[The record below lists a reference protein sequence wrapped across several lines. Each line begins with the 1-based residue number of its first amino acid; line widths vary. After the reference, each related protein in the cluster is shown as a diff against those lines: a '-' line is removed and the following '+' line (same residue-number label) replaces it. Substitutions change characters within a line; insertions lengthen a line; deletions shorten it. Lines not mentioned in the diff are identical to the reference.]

1 MTSSCGYEDDKHCK
15 KRKQLLSACYVVFI
29 LLPSYIKKK
38 TIYKHIYKHIIFAGI
53 IYTHLLMTF
62 VQREMNSLEIRQYPD
77 D

>member
-15 KRKQLLSACYVVFI
+15 KQKQLLSACYVVF

-62 VQREMNSLEIRQYPD
+62 LQREMNSLEIRQYPD
-77 D
+77 E

>member
-1 MTSSCGYEDDKHCK
+1 M
-15 KRKQLLSACYVVFI
+15 SACYVVF

-38 TIYKHIYKHIIFAGI
+38 TIYKRIYKHIIFAGI

-62 VQREMNSLEIRQYPD
+62 LQREMNSLEIRQYPD

>member
-15 KRKQLLSACYVVFI
+15 KQKQLLSACYAVF

-62 VQREMNSLEIRQYPD
+62 LQREMNSLEIRQYPD
-77 D
+77 E

>member
-15 KRKQLLSACYVVFI
+15 KQKTTPVSVLCSFF

-62 VQREMNSLEIRQYPD
+62 VQREMNSLEIRQYSD